1 MVQKLLHYDVL
12 EHLGDGARS
21 SIYAVRDP
29 RTGRKYALKH
39 VLRKDDKDIRF
50 IEQMEAEFEVSK
62 LFNHP
67 ALRKTYELKFNK
79 SIIPFTK
86 PTEAFL
92 LMELVE
98 GKPLDEA
105 MPRALIDVVDVFIQ
119 VAQGLQAMHQLGYVH
134 CDLKPINLL
143 RTSSGEVKIIDY
155 GQTVKIGTV
164 KERIQGTPDYIA
176 PEQVARRAVTPQTDV
191 FNLGATIYWALLGK
205 TIPTLYTV
213 NKGGE
218 HSFLVDARI
227 ETPQQLNPTIPP
239 TLSKLV
245 MECISTNPSKRPQS
259 MDSVIQRL
267 EVVKY
272 MLQKEQGLIAPG
284 GPAPDLM
291 ADTGH
296 GEHGAVS
303 AEWGGGAGRAKKRA
317 GGVGPSPRGR
327 PRRLVWSGRPALG
340 RSRLQ

>member
-1 MVQKLLHYDVL
+1 MVQKLLHYEVI
-12 EHLGDGARS
+12 ERLGEGARS
-21 SIYAVRDP
+21 TIYSVRDP
-29 RTGRKYALKH
+29 RTGRRYALKH
-39 VLRKDDKDIRF
+39 VVRKDDKDIRF

-62 LFNHP
+62 QFNHP
-67 ALRKTYELKFNK
+67 VLRKTYEIKFTK
-79 SIIPFTK
+79 SIIPFTR

-105 MPRALIDVVDVFIQ
+105 MPRALLDMMDVFIQ
-119 VAQGLQAMHQLGYVH
+119 VAEGLKAMHHVGYVH

-143 RTSSGEVKIIDY
+143 RTAAGEIKIIDY
-155 GQTVKIGTV
+155 GQTVRVGTV

-227 ETPQQLNPTIPP
+227 ETPQQLNPKIP
-239 TLSKLV
+239 TALSKLV
-245 MECISTNPSKRPQS
+245 MECISTNPTKRPQS
-259 MDSVIQRL
+259 MEEVIQRL
-267 EVVKY
+267 ELVKHI
-272 MLQKEQGLIAPG
+272 LHKEQGLITPGAP
-284 GPAPDLM
+284 PPDLL

-296 GEHGAVS
+296 GDHGAVS
-303 AEWGGGAGRAKKRA
+303 TE
-317 GGVGPSPRGR
+317 
-327 PRRLVWSGRPALG
+327 
-340 RSRLQ
+340 